1 MHIVLISYLDYYC
14 AHIKPRPQCSE
25 KFGNLVG
32 LHGNLYRVYSA
43 DLSESIDVH
52 HVAQLQIG
60 HSAMSG
66 LSHSTNI
73 IVCADAERDPG

>member
-1 MHIVLISYLDYYC
+1 MC
-14 AHIKPRPQCSE
+14 
-25 KFGNLVG
+25 
-32 LHGNLYRVYSA
+32 SA

-52 HVAQLQIG
+52 HVAHDQWQIG